1 MATDHIQFKD
11 PTSLYKWAKTLIL
24 STIGM
29 CVIGIISGFMQHQ
42 LLEEIAN
49 GAYAYISDEEFY
61 QKIDRND
68 QRQSI
73 IGIMQVLIYIM
84 QGIVILMWIYRA
96 NKNLRALGVQNM
108 RFSAGWAVGW
118 YFIPIL
124 SLWKPYQALKEI
136 LIKSENLMPG
146 SANSKRSLLPI
157 WWTLWIIT
165 EIVGRIILKS
175 AMRNDLSL
183 DGYIT
188 LNLFSITGDAI
199 DLVLNI
205 VFLLIISAIHNC
217 QMAYKKQ
224 LSDQYVTFDTLIKQ

>member
-1 MATDHIQFKD
+1 MTTSNVQFKD
-11 PTSLYKWAKTLIL
+11 PTSLYKWARILIL

-42 LLEEIAN
+42 LLEEI
-49 GAYAYISDEEFY
+49 GSGIYAYISDEEFY
-61 QKIDRND
+61 LKVDRND

-73 IGIMQVLIYIM
+73 IGIIQVLIYIV

-96 NKNLRALGVQNM
+96 NKNLRALGVQHM

-136 LIKSENLMPG
+136 FIRSENLIPG
-146 SANSKRSLLPI
+146 AIHSKQSLLPI

-175 AMRNDLSL
+175 AMRNDLSI
-183 DGYIT
+183 DGYIM
-188 LNLFSITGDAI
+188 LNLFTITGDAI
-199 DLVLNI
+199 DLLLNI
-205 VFLLIISAIHNC
+205 IFLLIISTIHNC
-217 QMAYKKQ
+217 QMAYKNQ
-224 LSDQYVTFDTLIKQ
+224 LSEQYVTFDTLIK